1 MKALNYYVESWRR
14 FGDLRGRSSRPAYWW
29 PFLLHLLVFFVL
41 GGIFAAILDLDTDQ
55 VGPEIVYFIA
65 YVWLSIGLGV
75 RRLHDVGR
83 KGTWL
88 LLGLVPLGNLVLLY
102 WLVQPSSVETNEWGD
117 PVTQGGITAASSDT
131 EPEPLHRTHEIIR

>member
-14 FGDLRGRSSRPAYWW
+14 FGDFRGRSSRPAYWW

-65 YVWLSIGLGV
+65 YVWLSIALGV

-102 WLVQPSSVETNEWGD
+102 WLVQLSSVETNEWGD
-117 PVTQGGITAASSDT
+117 PVTKGGVTAASSATD
-131 EPEPLHRTHEIIR
+131 PEPMHRTNDISR

>member
-14 FGDLRGRSSRPAYWW
+14 FGELRGRSSRPAYWW
-29 PFLLHLLVFFVL
+29 PFMLHLLVFFVL

-65 YVWLSIGLGV
+65 YVWLSIALGV

-102 WLVQPSSVETNEWGD
+102 WLVQPSSVTNEWGD
-117 PVTQGGITAASSDT
+117 PVTQVGVTAASSDT
-131 EPEPLHRTHEIIR
+131 EPEPLHRTNDIIR

>member
-29 PFLLHLLVFFVL
+29 PFLLLLLVFFVL

-65 YVWLSIGLGV
+65 YVWLSIALGV

-131 EPEPLHRTHEIIR
+131 EPEPLHRTNDIIR